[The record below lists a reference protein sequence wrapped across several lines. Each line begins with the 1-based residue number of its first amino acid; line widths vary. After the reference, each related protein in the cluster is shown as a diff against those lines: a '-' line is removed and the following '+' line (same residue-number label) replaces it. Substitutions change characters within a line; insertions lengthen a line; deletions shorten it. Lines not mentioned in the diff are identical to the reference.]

1 MGKETI
7 MMAAVMFV
15 VVIIA
20 LYVYANYIA
29 TPSA

>member
-7 MMAAVMFV
+7 ITAVIMFV

-29 TPSA
+29 TSSA